1 MKTSRIIKLLAGI
14 TVTAVLCSCGGGGG
28 GGGGGTTDKGWSYH
42 PGSND
47 PKTQA
52 EDENQLLQ
60 GRTLFLQGST
70 AYTFRF
76 EENGVCS
83 VTRTLNGRDLAG
95 RLTYTYTPSAATAAT
110 ARFTI
115 TYDEE
120 WVDIAGETE
129 TLNATFNFGSVNQ
142 ASCNLRV
149 NGTPVGEVPATF
161 NMIGS

>member
-1 MKTSRIIKLLAGI
+1 MMHRCTLAAPSAAL
-14 TVTAVLCSCGGGGG
+14 TLSACGGGGG
-28 GGGGGTTDKGWSYH
+28 GDTDKGWSYH
-42 PGSND
+42 PGSTD
-47 PKTQA
+47 PKTQS
-52 EDENQLLQ
+52 DDPNQLLKGRIVSFQ
-60 GRTLFLQGST
+60 GET

-76 EENGVCS
+76 EGTGECL
-83 VTRTLNGRDLAG
+83 VTRTLNGNTLTG
-95 RLTYTYTPSAATAAT
+95 RLSYNYNPTSAQSANAEF
-110 ARFTI
+110 RI